1 MIPKHRIFSVLS
13 SRTLKRSVFLI
24 VIPLL
29 AICVGLYLYAAGG
42 RYVSTDNAYVKA
54 NVIIISPEISG
65 RVTSVLVVDNQAV
78 EANDILLQLDSS
90 PLEITLNRARAQ
102 MAVIRTELESLRA
115 DYGETVVQAQQAED
129 KVRHLD
135 KRYKRQRKLL
145 KQGLSSEEKHDE
157 AKHNLQVA
165 RREVQII
172 QQRVQRV
179 LAQLAGNEVL
189 PVDQHPRYLT
199 AQTTYDQAAIDLKA
213 TTIRAPASGI
223 VSNMKLQVG
232 EYAQAGKPIFSLIE
246 NQPIWVEANL
256 KETQLTHILPGQ
268 QATIVADAY
277 PDKIWESVISSIAPA
292 TGAEFSILPPQNA
305 SGNWVKVV
313 QRIPINLVITDQT
326 GGPQL
331 RAGMT
336 VSVRIDTRRKR
347 ELSGQ
352 MRDVVGERDVLEL
365 IRDVGQKAM
374 VWRNRDSSS

>member
-1 MIPKHRIFSVLS
+1 MSERKLFSILG
-13 SRTLKRSVFLI
+13 SRTLKRTVFLI

-42 RYVSTDNAYVKA
+42 RYVTTDNAYVKA
-54 NVIIISPEISG
+54 NVIIISPEVSG

-78 EANDILLQLDSS
+78 EANDVLLQLDSS

-115 DYGETVVQAQQAED
+115 DYGETVVQEQLAKD
-129 KVRHLD
+129 KVRYLD
-135 KRYKRQRKLL
+135 RRYKRQRKLL

-157 AKHNLQVA
+157 AKHDLQVA

-172 QQRVQRV
+172 EQRVQRV
-179 LAQLAGNEVL
+179 LAQLAGNERL

-199 AQTTYDQAAIDLKA
+199 AQTTYDQAAVDLKA

-232 EYAQAGKPIFSLIE
+232 EYAQAGKPVFSLIQ

-256 KETQLTHILPGQ
+256 KETQLTHIQPGQ
-268 QATIVADAY
+268 QATIVVDAY
-277 PDKIWESVISSIAPA
+277 PDKIWESVVSSIAPA

-313 QRIPINLVITDQT
+313 QRIPINLVITDQA

-365 IRDVGQKAM
+365 IRNVGQKAM
-374 VWRNRDSSS
+374 VWRNRDGSS

>member
-1 MIPKHRIFSVLS
+1 MSERKLFSILG
-13 SRTLKRSVFLI
+13 SRTLKRTVFLI

-54 NVIIISPEISG
+54 NVIIISPEVSG

-78 EANDILLQLDSS
+78 EANDVLLQLDSS
-90 PLEITLNRARAQ
+90 PLEITLSRARAQ

-115 DYGETVVQAQQAED
+115 DYGETVVQAQLAED
-129 KVRHLD
+129 KVRYLVR
-135 KRYKRQRKLL
+135 RYKRQRKLL

-172 QQRVQRV
+172 EQRIQRV
-179 LAQLAGNEVL
+179 LAQLAGNERL

-199 AQTTYDQAAIDLKA
+199 AQTTYDQAAVELKA

-232 EYAQAGKPIFSLIE
+232 EYAQAGKPIFSLIQ
-246 NQPIWVEANL
+246 NQPIWIEANL

-277 PDKIWESVISSIAPA
+277 PEKIWESVISSIAPA

-313 QRIPINLVITDQT
+313 QRIPINLVIIDQA

-365 IRDVGQKAM
+365 IRNVGQKAM
-374 VWRNRDSSS
+374 VWRNRDGSS

>member
-1 MIPKHRIFSVLS
+1 MSTQKLFSMLS
-13 SRTLKRSVFLI
+13 SRTLKRSVFLF
-24 VIPLL
+24 VVPLL
-29 AICVGLYLYAAGG
+29 AVCVGLYLYAAGG

-54 NVIIISPEISG
+54 NVIIISPEVSG
-65 RVTSVLVVDNQAV
+65 RVTSVLVSDNQPV
-78 EANDILLQLDSS
+78 EANDVLLQLDSS
-90 PLEITLNRARAQ
+90 PLEITLNHARAQ

-129 KVRHLD
+129 KVRYLD

-157 AKHNLQVA
+157 AKHDLEAA

-179 LAQLAGNEVL
+179 LAQLAGNENL
-189 PVDQHPRYLT
+189 PVEQHPRYLT
-199 AQTTYDQAAIDLKA
+199 AQTTYDQAVVDLKA

-277 PDKIWESVISSIAPA
+277 PNKTWESVVSSIAPA

-326 GGPQL
+326 NGPQL

-347 ELSGQ
+347 QLSGQ
-352 MRDVVGERDVLEL
+352 VRNVVGERDVLEL

-374 VWRNRDSSS
+374 VWRHRDSSS

>member
-29 AICVGLYLYAAGG
+29 AVCVGLYLYAAGG

-90 PLEITLNRARAQ
+90 PLEIKLNRARAQ

-129 KVRHLD
+129 KVRHLNR
-135 KRYKRQRKLL
+135 RYKRQRKLL

-157 AKHNLQVA
+157 AKHDLQVA

-313 QRIPINLVITDQT
+313 QRIPINLVITDQA

>member
-1 MIPKHRIFSVLS
+1 MSERKLFSILG
-13 SRTLKRSVFLI
+13 SRTLKRTVFLI

-54 NVIIISPEISG
+54 NVIIISPEVSG

-78 EANDILLQLDSS
+78 EANDVLLQIDSS

-115 DYGETVVQAQQAED
+115 DYGETVVQAQLAKD
-129 KVRHLD
+129 KVRYLD
-135 KRYKRQRKLL
+135 RRYKRQRKLL

-172 QQRVQRV
+172 EQRVQRV
-179 LAQLAGNEVL
+179 LAQLAGNERL

-199 AQTTYDQAAIDLKA
+199 AQTTYDQAAVDLKA

-232 EYAQAGKPIFSLIE
+232 EYALAGKPIFSLIE
-246 NQPIWVEANL
+246 NQPIWIEANL

-277 PDKIWESVISSIAPA
+277 PDKIWESVINSIAPA

-313 QRIPINLVITDQT
+313 QRIPINLVITDQA

-365 IRDVGQKAM
+365 IRNVGQKAM

>member
-1 MIPKHRIFSVLS
+1 MPKHRIFSVLG
-13 SRTLKRSVFLI
+13 SRGLKRSVFLI

-29 AICVGLYLYAAGG
+29 AVCVCLYLYAAGG

-54 NVIIISPEISG
+54 NVIIISPEVSG
-65 RVTSVLVVDNQAV
+65 RVTSVLVADNQSV
-78 EANDILLQLDSS
+78 EADDILLQLDSS
-90 PLEITLNRARAQ
+90 PLEIILSRARAQ

-129 KVRHLD
+129 KVTYLD
-135 KRYKRQRKLL
+135 KRYKRQQKLL

-157 AKHNLQVA
+157 AKHDLQVA

-179 LAQLAGNEVL
+179 LAQLGGSEKL

-199 AQTTYDQAAIDLKA
+199 AQTTYDQAVVDLKA

-232 EYAQAGKPIFSLIE
+232 EYALAGKPIFSLIE
-246 NQPIWVEANL
+246 NQPIWIEANL

-277 PDKIWESVISSIAPA
+277 PDKTWESVVSSIAPA

-313 QRIPINLVITDQT
+313 QRIPINLVITDPAN
-326 GGPQL
+326 GPQL

-374 VWRNRDSSS
+374 VWRHRDSSS

>member
-1 MIPKHRIFSVLS
+1 MSERKLFSILG
-13 SRTLKRSVFLI
+13 SRTLKRTVFLI

-54 NVIIISPEISG
+54 NVIIISPEVSG

-78 EANDILLQLDSS
+78 EANDVLIQLDSS

-115 DYGETVVQAQQAED
+115 DYGETVVQEQLAKD
-129 KVRHLD
+129 KVRYLD
-135 KRYKRQRKLL
+135 RRYKRQRKLL

-157 AKHNLQVA
+157 AKHDLQVA

-172 QQRVQRV
+172 EQRVQRV
-179 LAQLAGNEVL
+179 LAQLAGNERL

-199 AQTTYDQAAIDLKA
+199 AQTTYDQAAVDLKA

-232 EYAQAGKPIFSLIE
+232 EYAQAGKPVFSLIQ

-256 KETQLTHILPGQ
+256 KETQLTHIQPGQ
-268 QATIVADAY
+268 QATIVVDAY
-277 PDKIWESVISSIAPA
+277 PDKIWESVVSSIAPA

-305 SGNWVKVV
+305 SGNWGKVV
-313 QRIPINLVITDQT
+313 QRIPINLVITDQA

-365 IRDVGQKAM
+365 IRNVGQKAM
-374 VWRNRDSSS
+374 VWRNRDGSS

>member
-1 MIPKHRIFSVLS
+1 MSTQKLFSMLS
-13 SRTLKRSVFLI
+13 SRTLKRSVFLF
-24 VIPLL
+24 VVPLL
-29 AICVGLYLYAAGG
+29 AVCVGLYLYASGG

-54 NVIIISPEISG
+54 NVIIISPEVSG
-65 RVTSVLVVDNQAV
+65 RVTSVLVSDNQPV

-90 PLEITLNRARAQ
+90 PLEITLNHARAQ

-129 KVRHLD
+129 KVRYLD

-157 AKHNLQVA
+157 AKHDLEAA

-179 LAQLAGNEVL
+179 LAQLAGNENL
-189 PVDQHPRYLT
+189 PVEQHPRYLT
-199 AQTTYDQAAIDLKA
+199 AQTTYDQAVVDLKA

-232 EYAQAGKPIFSLIE
+232 EYTQAGKPIFSLIE

-277 PDKIWESVISSIAPA
+277 PNKTWESVVSSIAPA

-326 GGPQL
+326 NGPQL

-347 ELSGQ
+347 QLSGQ
-352 MRDVVGERDVLEL
+352 VRNVVGERDVLEL

-374 VWRNRDSSS
+374 VWRHRDSSS

>member
-1 MIPKHRIFSVLS
+1 MSERKLFSILG
-13 SRTLKRSVFLI
+13 SRTLKRTVFLI

-42 RYVSTDNAYVKA
+42 RYVTTDNAYVKA
-54 NVIIISPEISG
+54 NVIIISPEVSG

-78 EANDILLQLDSS
+78 EANDVLLQIDSS

-115 DYGETVVQAQQAED
+115 DYGETVVQEQLAKD
-129 KVRHLD
+129 KVRYLD
-135 KRYKRQRKLL
+135 RRYKRQRKLL

-157 AKHNLQVA
+157 AKHDLQVA

-172 QQRVQRV
+172 EQRVQRV
-179 LAQLAGNEVL
+179 LAQLAGNERL

-199 AQTTYDQAAIDLKA
+199 AQTTHDQAAVDLKA

-232 EYAQAGKPIFSLIE
+232 EYAQAGKPVFSLIQ

-256 KETQLTHILPGQ
+256 KETQLTHIQPGQ
-268 QATIVADAY
+268 QATIVVDAY
-277 PDKIWESVISSIAPA
+277 PDKIWESVVSSIAPA

-313 QRIPINLVITDQT
+313 QRIPINLVITDQA

-365 IRDVGQKAM
+365 IRNVGQKAM
-374 VWRNRDSSS
+374 VWRNRDGSS

>member
-1 MIPKHRIFSVLS
+1 MSERKLFSILG
-13 SRTLKRSVFLI
+13 SRTLKRTVFLI

-54 NVIIISPEISG
+54 NVIIISPEVSG
-65 RVTSVLVVDNQAV
+65 RVTSVLVADNQSV
-78 EANDILLQLDSS
+78 EADDILLQLDSS
-90 PLEITLNRARAQ
+90 PLEIILSRARAQ

-129 KVRHLD
+129 KVTYLD
-135 KRYKRQRKLL
+135 KRYKRQQKLL

-157 AKHNLQVA
+157 AKHDLQVA

-179 LAQLAGNEVL
+179 LAQLGGSEKL

-199 AQTTYDQAAIDLKA
+199 AQTTYDQAVVDLKA

-232 EYAQAGKPIFSLIE
+232 EYALAGKPIFSLIE
-246 NQPIWVEANL
+246 NQPIWIEANL

-277 PDKIWESVISSIAPA
+277 PDKTWESVVSSIAPA

-313 QRIPINLVITDQT
+313 QRIPIKLVITDQAN
-326 GGPQL
+326 GPQL

>member
-1 MIPKHRIFSVLS
+1 MIPEYKLFSML
-13 SRTLKRSVFLI
+13 RGRRLKRTFFLI
-24 VIPLL
+24 VIPLT

-42 RYVSTDNAYVKA
+42 RYVSTNNAYVKA
-54 NVIIISPEISG
+54 NVIIISTEVSG
-65 RVTSVLVVDNQAV
+65 RVTSMLVADNQAV

-90 PLEITLNRARAQ
+90 PLEIALNRARAQ

-115 DYGETVVQAQQAED
+115 DYGETVVQAQLAED
-129 KVRHLD
+129 KVRYLD
-135 KRYKRQRKLL
+135 RRYKRQRKLL

-157 AKHNLQVA
+157 AMHDLQVA
-165 RREVQII
+165 RREVKII
-172 QQRVQRV
+172 EQRVQRV
-179 LAQLAGNEVL
+179 LAQLAGKKLL
-189 PVDQHPRYLT
+189 PVDQHPRYLA
-199 AQTTYDQAAIDLKA
+199 AQTTYDQAAVDLKA
-213 TTIRAPASGI
+213 ATIRAPASGV

-232 EYAQAGKPIFSLIE
+232 EFAQAGKPIFTLIE
-246 NQPIWVEANL
+246 NQPIWIEANL

-277 PDKIWESVISSIAPA
+277 PDKIWESVVSSIAPA

-313 QRIPINLVITDQT
+313 QRIPINLAITNQAGD
-326 GGPQL
+326 PQL

-336 VSVRIDTRRKR
+336 VLVRIDTRRKR

-352 MRDVVGERDVLEL
+352 IRGVLGERDVLEL

>member
-1 MIPKHRIFSVLS
+1 MSERKLFSILG
-13 SRTLKRSVFLI
+13 SRTLKRTVFLI

-54 NVIIISPEISG
+54 NVIIISPEVSG

-115 DYGETVVQAQQAED
+115 DYGETVVQAQLAED
-129 KVRHLD
+129 KVRYLD
-135 KRYKRQRKLL
+135 RRYKRQRKLL

-157 AKHNLQVA
+157 AKHDLQVA

-172 QQRVQRV
+172 EQRVQRV
-179 LAQLAGNEVL
+179 LAQLAGNERL

-199 AQTTYDQAAIDLKA
+199 AQTTYDQAAVDLKA

-232 EYAQAGKPIFSLIE
+232 EYAQAGKPVFSLIQ

-256 KETQLTHILPGQ
+256 KETQLTHIQPGQ
-268 QATIVADAY
+268 QATIVVDAY
-277 PDKIWESVISSIAPA
+277 PDKIWESVVSSIAPA

-313 QRIPINLVITDQT
+313 QRIPINLVITDQA

-365 IRDVGQKAM
+365 IRNVGQKAM
-374 VWRNRDSSS
+374 VWRNRDGSS

>member
-1 MIPKHRIFSVLS
+1 MSTQKLFSMLS
-13 SRTLKRSVFLI
+13 SRTLKRSVFLF

-29 AICVGLYLYAAGG
+29 AVCVGLYLYAAGG

-54 NVIIISPEISG
+54 NVIIISPEVSG
-65 RVTSVLVVDNQAV
+65 RVTSVLVSDNQPV
-78 EANDILLQLDSS
+78 EANDVLLQLDSS
-90 PLEITLNRARAQ
+90 PLEITLNHARAQ

-129 KVRHLD
+129 KVRYLD

-157 AKHNLQVA
+157 AKHDLEAA

-179 LAQLAGNEVL
+179 LAQLAGNENL
-189 PVDQHPRYLT
+189 PVEQHPRYLT
-199 AQTTYDQAAIDLKA
+199 AQTTYDQAVVDLKA

-232 EYAQAGKPIFSLIE
+232 EYTQAGKPIFSLIE

-277 PDKIWESVISSIAPA
+277 PNKTWESVVSSIAPA

-326 GGPQL
+326 NGPQL

-347 ELSGQ
+347 QLSGQ
-352 MRDVVGERDVLEL
+352 VRNVVGERDVLEL

>member
-1 MIPKHRIFSVLS
+1 MSERKLFSILG
-13 SRTLKRSVFLI
+13 SRTLKRTVFLI

-54 NVIIISPEISG
+54 NVIIISPEVSG

-78 EANDILLQLDSS
+78 EANDVLLQLDSS

-115 DYGETVVQAQQAED
+115 DYGETVVQEQLAKD
-129 KVRHLD
+129 KVRYLD
-135 KRYKRQRKLL
+135 RRYKRQRKLL

-157 AKHNLQVA
+157 AKHDLQVA

-172 QQRVQRV
+172 EQRVQRA
-179 LAQLAGNEVL
+179 LAQLAGNERL

-199 AQTTYDQAAIDLKA
+199 AQTTYDQAAVDLKA

-232 EYAQAGKPIFSLIE
+232 EYAQAGKPVFSLIQ

-256 KETQLTHILPGQ
+256 KETQLTHIQPGQ
-268 QATIVADAY
+268 QATIVVDAY
-277 PDKIWESVISSIAPA
+277 PDKIWESVVSSIAPA

-313 QRIPINLVITDQT
+313 QRIPIKLVITDQA

-352 MRDVVGERDVLEL
+352 IRDVVGERDVLKL

>member
-1 MIPKHRIFSVLS
+1 MSTHKLFSMLS
-13 SRTLKRSVFLI
+13 SRTLKRTVFLI

-90 PLEITLNRARAQ
+90 PLEIKLNRARAQ

-157 AKHNLQVA
+157 AKHDLQVA

-179 LAQLAGNEVL
+179 LAQLGGNEKL

-199 AQTTYDQAAIDLKA
+199 AQTTYDQAVVDLKA
-213 TTIRAPASGI
+213 TTIRAPASGV

-232 EYAQAGKPIFSLIE
+232 EYTQAGKPIFSLIE

-277 PDKIWESVISSIAPA
+277 PNKTWESVVSSIAPA

-313 QRIPINLVITDQT
+313 QRIPINLVITDPAN
-326 GGPQL
+326 GPQL

>member
-1 MIPKHRIFSVLS
+1 MPEHKLFSMLS
-13 SRTLKRSVFLI
+13 SRRLKRTFFLI
-24 VIPLL
+24 VIPLA
-29 AICVGLYLYAAGG
+29 AICVALYLYAAGG
-42 RYVSTDNAYVKA
+42 RYVSTNNAYVKA
-54 NVIIISPEISG
+54 NIIIISTEVSG
-65 RVTSVLVVDNQAV
+65 RVTSMLVADNQAV

-90 PLEITLNRARAQ
+90 PLEIALNRARAQ

-115 DYGETVVQAQQAED
+115 DYGETVVQAQLSED
-129 KVRHLD
+129 KVRYLD
-135 KRYKRQRKLL
+135 RRYKRQRKLL

-157 AKHNLQVA
+157 AGHDLQVA
-165 RREVQII
+165 RREVKII
-172 QQRVQRV
+172 EKRVQRV
-179 LAQLAGNEVL
+179 LAQLAGNKLL
-189 PVDQHPRYLT
+189 PVDQHPRYLA

-213 TTIRAPASGI
+213 ATIRAPASGV

-232 EYAQAGKPIFSLIE
+232 EFAQAGKPIFTLIE
-246 NQPIWVEANL
+246 NQPIWIEANL
-256 KETQLTHILPGQ
+256 KETELTHILPGQ

-313 QRIPINLVITDQT
+313 QRIPINLAITNQAGD
-326 GGPQL
+326 PQL

-336 VSVRIDTRRKR
+336 VLVRIDTRRKR

-352 MRDVVGERDVLEL
+352 IRDLLGERDVLEL

-374 VWRNRDSSS
+374 VWRNRDSDS

>member
-1 MIPKHRIFSVLS
+1 MSERKLFSMLG
-13 SRTLKRSVFLI
+13 SRTLKRTVFLI

-54 NVIIISPEISG
+54 NVIIISPEVSG

-78 EANDILLQLDSS
+78 EANDVLLQLDSS

-115 DYGETVVQAQQAED
+115 DYGETVVQAQLAED
-129 KVRHLD
+129 KVRYLD
-135 KRYKRQRKLL
+135 RRYKRQRKLL

-157 AKHNLQVA
+157 AKHDLQVA

-172 QQRVQRV
+172 EQRVQRV
-179 LAQLAGNEVL
+179 LAQLAGNERL

-199 AQTTYDQAAIDLKA
+199 AQTTYDQAAVDLKA

-232 EYAQAGKPIFSLIE
+232 EYAQAGKPVFSLIQ
-246 NQPIWVEANL
+246 NLPIWVEANL
-256 KETQLTHILPGQ
+256 KETQLTHIQPGQ
-268 QATIVADAY
+268 QATIVVDAY
-277 PDKIWESVISSIAPA
+277 PDKIWESVVSSIAPA

-313 QRIPINLVITDQT
+313 QRIPINLVITDQA

-374 VWRNRDSSS
+374 VWRNRDGSS

>member
-1 MIPKHRIFSVLS
+1 MSERKLFSILG
-13 SRTLKRSVFLI
+13 SRTLKRTVFLI

-54 NVIIISPEISG
+54 NVIIISPEVSG

-78 EANDILLQLDSS
+78 EANDVLLQIDSS

-115 DYGETVVQAQQAED
+115 DYGETVVQAQLAKD
-129 KVRHLD
+129 KVRYLD
-135 KRYKRQRKLL
+135 RRYKRQRKLL

-172 QQRVQRV
+172 EQRVQRV
-179 LAQLAGNEVL
+179 LAQLAGNERL

-199 AQTTYDQAAIDLKA
+199 AQTTYDQAAVDLKA

-232 EYAQAGKPIFSLIE
+232 EYAQAGKPVFSLIQ

-256 KETQLTHILPGQ
+256 KETQLTHIQPGQ
-268 QATIVADAY
+268 QATIVVDAY
-277 PDKIWESVISSIAPA
+277 PDKIWESVVSSIAPA

-313 QRIPINLVITDQT
+313 QRIPIKLVITDQA

-365 IRDVGQKAM
+365 IRNVGQKAM
-374 VWRNRDSSS
+374 VWRNRDGSS

>member
-1 MIPKHRIFSVLS
+1 MSERKLFSILG
-13 SRTLKRSVFLI
+13 SRTLKRTVFLI

-54 NVIIISPEISG
+54 NVIIISPEVSG

-115 DYGETVVQAQQAED
+115 DYGETVVQEQLAKD
-129 KVRHLD
+129 KVRYLD
-135 KRYKRQRKLL
+135 RRYKRQRKLL

-157 AKHNLQVA
+157 AKHDLQVA

-172 QQRVQRV
+172 EQRVQRV
-179 LAQLAGNEVL
+179 LAQLAGNERL

-199 AQTTYDQAAIDLKA
+199 AQTTYDQAAVDLKA

-232 EYAQAGKPIFSLIE
+232 EYAQAGKPVFSLIQ

-256 KETQLTHILPGQ
+256 KETQLTHIQPGQ
-268 QATIVADAY
+268 QATIVVDAY
-277 PDKIWESVISSIAPA
+277 PDKIWESVVSSIAPA

-313 QRIPINLVITDQT
+313 QRIPINLVITDQA

-365 IRDVGQKAM
+365 IRNVGQKAM
-374 VWRNRDSSS
+374 VWRNRDGSS

>member
-1 MIPKHRIFSVLS
+1 MPEHKLFSLLS
-13 SRTLKRSVFLI
+13 GRRLKRTFFLI
-24 VIPLL
+24 VIPLA
-29 AICVGLYLYAAGG
+29 AICVALYLYAAGG
-42 RYVSTDNAYVKA
+42 RYVSTNNAYVKA
-54 NVIIISPEISG
+54 NIIIISTEVSG
-65 RVTSVLVVDNQAV
+65 RVTSMLVADNQAV

-90 PLEITLNRARAQ
+90 PLEIALNRARAQ

-115 DYGETVVQAQQAED
+115 DYGETVVQAQLSED
-129 KVRHLD
+129 KVRYLD
-135 KRYKRQRKLL
+135 RRYKRQRKLL

-157 AKHNLQVA
+157 ARHDLQVA
-165 RREVQII
+165 RREVKII
-172 QQRVQRV
+172 EKRVQRV
-179 LAQLAGNEVL
+179 LAQLAGNKLL
-189 PVDQHPRYLT
+189 PVDQHPRYLA

-213 TTIRAPASGI
+213 ATIRAPASGV

-232 EYAQAGKPIFSLIE
+232 EFAQAGKPIFTLIE
-246 NQPIWVEANL
+246 NQPIWIEANL
-256 KETQLTHILPGQ
+256 KETELTHILPGQ

-313 QRIPINLVITDQT
+313 QRIPINLAITNQAGD
-326 GGPQL
+326 PQL

-336 VSVRIDTRRKR
+336 VLVRIDTRRKR

-352 MRDVVGERDVLEL
+352 IRDLLGERDVLEL

-374 VWRNRDSSS
+374 VWRNRDSGS

>member
-1 MIPKHRIFSVLS
+1 MSERKLFSILG
-13 SRTLKRSVFLI
+13 SRTLKRTVFLI

-54 NVIIISPEISG
+54 NVIIISPEVSG

-78 EANDILLQLDSS
+78 EANDVLLQIDSS

-115 DYGETVVQAQQAED
+115 DYGETVVQEQLAKD
-129 KVRHLD
+129 KVRYLD
-135 KRYKRQRKLL
+135 RRYKRQRKLL

-157 AKHNLQVA
+157 AKHDLQVA

-172 QQRVQRV
+172 EQRVQRV
-179 LAQLAGNEVL
+179 LAQLAGNERL

-199 AQTTYDQAAIDLKA
+199 AQTTYDQAAVDLKA

-232 EYAQAGKPIFSLIE
+232 EYAQAGKPVFSLIQ

-256 KETQLTHILPGQ
+256 KETQLTHIQPGQ
-268 QATIVADAY
+268 QATIVVDAY
-277 PDKIWESVISSIAPA
+277 PDKIWESVVSSIAPA

-313 QRIPINLVITDQT
+313 QRIPINLVITDQA

-352 MRDVVGERDVLEL
+352 IRDVVGERDVLKL

>member
-1 MIPKHRIFSVLS
+1 MSERKLFSILG
-13 SRTLKRSVFLI
+13 SRTLKRTVFLI

-29 AICVGLYLYAAGG
+29 AICVGVYLYAAGG

-54 NVIIISPEISG
+54 NVIIISPEVSG

-78 EANDILLQLDSS
+78 EANDVLLQLDSS
-90 PLEITLNRARAQ
+90 PLEITLSRARAQ

-115 DYGETVVQAQQAED
+115 DYGETVVQAQLAED
-129 KVRHLD
+129 KVRYLVR
-135 KRYKRQRKLL
+135 RYKRQRKLL

-172 QQRVQRV
+172 EQRIQRV
-179 LAQLAGNEVL
+179 LAQLAGNERL

-199 AQTTYDQAAIDLKA
+199 AQTTYDQAAVELKA

-232 EYAQAGKPIFSLIE
+232 EYAQAGKPIFSLIQ
-246 NQPIWVEANL
+246 NQPIWIEANL

-277 PDKIWESVISSIAPA
+277 PEKIWESVISSIAPA

-313 QRIPINLVITDQT
+313 QRIPINLVIIDQA

-365 IRDVGQKAM
+365 IRNVGQKAM
-374 VWRNRDSSS
+374 VWRNRDGSS

>member
-1 MIPKHRIFSVLS
+1 MPEHKLFSMLS
-13 SRTLKRSVFLI
+13 GRRLKRTFFLI
-24 VIPLL
+24 VIPLA
-29 AICVGLYLYAAGG
+29 AICVALYLYAAGG
-42 RYVSTDNAYVKA
+42 RYVSTNNAYVKA
-54 NVIIISPEISG
+54 NIIIISTEVSG
-65 RVTSVLVVDNQAV
+65 RVTSMLVADNQAV

-90 PLEITLNRARAQ
+90 PLEIALNRARAQ

-115 DYGETVVQAQQAED
+115 DYGETVVQAQLSED
-129 KVRHLD
+129 KVRYLD
-135 KRYKRQRKLL
+135 RRYKRQRKLL

-157 AKHNLQVA
+157 ARHDLQVA
-165 RREVQII
+165 RREVKII
-172 QQRVQRV
+172 EKRVQRV
-179 LAQLAGNEVL
+179 LAQLAGNKLL
-189 PVDQHPRYLT
+189 PVDQHPRYLA
-199 AQTTYDQAAIDLKA
+199 AQTTYDQAAVDLKA
-213 TTIRAPASGI
+213 ATIRAPASGV

-232 EYAQAGKPIFSLIE
+232 EFAQAGKPIFTLIE
-246 NQPIWVEANL
+246 NQPIWIEANL

-313 QRIPINLVITDQT
+313 QRIPINLAITNQAGD
-326 GGPQL
+326 PQL

-336 VSVRIDTRRKR
+336 VLVRIDTRRKR

-352 MRDVVGERDVLEL
+352 IRDLLGERDVLEL

-374 VWRNRDSSS
+374 AWRNRDSGS

>member
-1 MIPKHRIFSVLS
+1 MSERKLFSILG
-13 SRTLKRSVFLI
+13 SRTLKRTVFLI

-54 NVIIISPEISG
+54 NVIIISPEVSG

-78 EANDILLQLDSS
+78 EANDVLLQIDSS

-115 DYGETVVQAQQAED
+115 DYGETVVQEQLAKD
-129 KVRHLD
+129 KVRYLD
-135 KRYKRQRKLL
+135 RRYKRQRKLL

-157 AKHNLQVA
+157 AKHDLQVA
-165 RREVQII
+165 RREVEII
-172 QQRVQRV
+172 EQRVQRV
-179 LAQLAGNEVL
+179 LAQLAGNERL

-199 AQTTYDQAAIDLKA
+199 AQTTYDQAAVDLKA

-232 EYAQAGKPIFSLIE
+232 EYAQAGKPVFSLIQ

-256 KETQLTHILPGQ
+256 KETQLTHIQPGQ
-268 QATIVADAY
+268 QATIVVDAY
-277 PDKIWESVISSIAPA
+277 PDKIWESVVSSIAPA

-313 QRIPINLVITDQT
+313 QRIPINLVITDQA

-352 MRDVVGERDVLEL
+352 IRDVVGERDVLKL

>member
-1 MIPKHRIFSVLS
+1 MSEHKIFSWLS
-13 SRTLKRSVFLI
+13 GRTLKRTVFLI

-54 NVIIISPEISG
+54 NVIIISPEVSG
-65 RVTSVLVVDNQAV
+65 RVTSVLVANNQPVADDDV
-78 EANDILLQLDSS
+78 LLQLDSS
-90 PLEITLNRARAQ
+90 PLVIALSRARAQ
-102 MAVIRTELESLRA
+102 MAVIRIELESLRA

-135 KRYKRQRKLL
+135 RRYKRQRKLL

-157 AKHNLQVA
+157 AKHDLQVA

-172 QQRVQRV
+172 QQRVRRV
-179 LAQLAGNEVL
+179 LAQLGGNQAL
-189 PVDQHPRYLT
+189 PVGQHPRYRS
-199 AQTTYDQAAIDLKA
+199 AQTIYDQAAVELKA

-277 PDKIWESVISSIAPA
+277 PDKIWESVVSNIAPA

-313 QRIPINLVITDQT
+313 QRIPINLVITDQA

-347 ELSGQ
+347 KMSKQL
-352 MRDVVGERDVLEL
+352 RDVVGERDVLEL
-365 IRDVGQKAM
+365 IRNVGQKAM

>member
-1 MIPKHRIFSVLS
+1 MSEHKLFSMLS
-13 SRTLKRSVFLI
+13 GRTLKRTVFLI
-24 VIPLL
+24 VIPLA

-54 NVIIISPEISG
+54 NVIIISTEVSG
-65 RVTSVLVVDNQAV
+65 RVTSVLVADNQAV

-115 DYGETVVQAQQAED
+115 DYGETVIQAQLAED
-129 KVRHLD
+129 KVRYLNR
-135 KRYKRQRKLL
+135 RYKRQRKLL

-157 AKHNLQVA
+157 AKHDLQVA

-172 QQRVQRV
+172 EQRVQRG
-179 LAQLAGNEVL
+179 LAQLAGNELL

-199 AQTTYDQAAIDLKA
+199 AQTTYDQAAVDLKA

-232 EYAQAGKPIFSLIE
+232 EYALAGKPIFSLIE
-246 NQPIWVEANL
+246 NQPIWIEANL

-277 PDKIWESVISSIAPA
+277 PDKTWESVVSSIAPA

-313 QRIPINLVITDQT
+313 QRIPINLVITDNA

-365 IRDVGQKAM
+365 IRNVGQKAM
-374 VWRNRDSSS
+374 VWRNRDGSS

>member
-1 MIPKHRIFSVLS
+1 MSERKLFTILG
-13 SRTLKRSVFLI
+13 SRTLKRTVFLI

-54 NVIIISPEISG
+54 NVIIISPEVSG
-65 RVTSVLVVDNQAV
+65 RVTSVLVADNQSV
-78 EANDILLQLDSS
+78 EADDILLQLDSS
-90 PLEITLNRARAQ
+90 PLEIILSRARAQ

-129 KVRHLD
+129 KVTYLD

-157 AKHNLQVA
+157 AKHDLQVA

-179 LAQLAGNEVL
+179 LAQLGGSEKL

-199 AQTTYDQAAIDLKA
+199 AQTTYDQAVVDLKA

-232 EYAQAGKPIFSLIE
+232 EYALAGKPIFSLIE
-246 NQPIWVEANL
+246 NQPIWIEANL

-277 PDKIWESVISSIAPA
+277 PNKTWESVVSSIAPA

>member
-1 MIPKHRIFSVLS
+1 MSEHKLFSMLNG
-13 SRTLKRSVFLI
+13 RALKRTVFL
-24 VIPLL
+24 VLIPLL

-54 NVIIISPEISG
+54 NVIIISPEVSG
-65 RVTSVLVVDNQAV
+65 RVTSVLVADNQAV
-78 EANDILLQLDSS
+78 EANDVLLQLDSL

-115 DYGETVVQAQQAED
+115 DYSETVVQAQLAED
-129 KVRHLD
+129 KVRYLD
-135 KRYKRQRKLL
+135 RRYKRQRKLL

-157 AKHNLQVA
+157 AKHDLQVA

-172 QQRVQRV
+172 EQRVQRV

-199 AQTTYDQAAIDLKA
+199 AQTTYDQAAVDLKA

-246 NQPIWVEANL
+246 NQPIWIEANL

-313 QRIPINLVITDQT
+313 QRIPINLVITDLA

-352 MRDVVGERDVLEL
+352 MRDVMGERDVLEL
-365 IRDVGQKAM
+365 IRGVGQKAM

>member
-1 MIPKHRIFSVLS
+1 MPKPRIFSVLG
-13 SRTLKRSVFLI
+13 SRALKRSVFLI

-29 AICVGLYLYAAGG
+29 AVCVGLYLYAAGG

-54 NVIIISPEISG
+54 NVIIISPEVSG
-65 RVTSVLVVDNQAV
+65 RVTSVLVSDNQPV
-78 EANDILLQLDSS
+78 EADDVLLQLDSS

-129 KVRHLD
+129 KVRYLD

-157 AKHNLQVA
+157 AKHDLQVA

-313 QRIPINLVITDQT
+313 QRIPINLVITDQAN
-326 GGPQL
+326 GPQL

>member
-1 MIPKHRIFSVLS
+1 MSERKLFSMLG
-13 SRTLKRSVFLI
+13 SRTLKRTVFLI

-54 NVIIISPEISG
+54 NVIIISPEVSG

-115 DYGETVVQAQQAED
+115 DYGETVVQAQLAED
-129 KVRHLD
+129 KVRYLNR
-135 KRYKRQRKLL
+135 RYKRQQKLL

-157 AKHNLQVA
+157 AKHDLQVA

-172 QQRVQRV
+172 EQRVQQV
-179 LAQLAGNEVL
+179 LAQLAGNERL

-199 AQTTYDQAAIDLKA
+199 AQTTYDQVAVDLKA

-232 EYAQAGKPIFSLIE
+232 EYALAGKPIFSLIE
-246 NQPIWVEANL
+246 NQPIWIEANL

-277 PDKIWESVISSIAPA
+277 PDKIWESVVSSIAPA

-313 QRIPINLVITDQT
+313 QRIPINLVITDQA

-365 IRDVGQKAM
+365 IRNVGQKAM
-374 VWRNRDSSS
+374 VWRNRDGSS

>member
-1 MIPKHRIFSVLS
+1 MSKRRLFSWLS
-13 SRTLKRSVFLI
+13 RRTLTRIVFLF

-54 NVIIISPEISG
+54 NVIIITPEVSG
-65 RVTSVLVVDNQAV
+65 RVTSVLVADNQAV
-78 EANDILLQLDSS
+78 EAGDVLLQLDPS
-90 PLEITLNRARAQ
+90 LLDIELNRARAQ

-115 DYGETVVQAQQAED
+115 DYGETVVQIQQAED
-129 KVRHLD
+129 KVRYLER
-135 KRYKRQRKLL
+135 RYKRQRKLL

-157 AKHNLQVA
+157 AKHTLQIA

-179 LAQLAGNEVL
+179 LAQLAGDEVL
-189 PVDQHPRYLT
+189 SVEQHPRYQA
-199 AQTTYDQAAIDLKA
+199 AQATYDQAAIDLKA
-213 TTIRAPASGI
+213 TTIHAPASGI

-232 EYAQAGKPIFSLIE
+232 EYAQAGKPVFSLIE
-246 NQPIWVEANL
+246 NYPIWIEANL

-277 PDKIWESVISSIAPA
+277 PDRVWESVISSIAPT

-313 QRIPINLVITDQT
+313 QRIPINLVITDQAD
-326 GGPQL
+326 GPQL

-336 VSVRIDTRRKR
+336 VSVRIDTHRKR
-347 ELSGQ
+347 ELPGQ
-352 MRDVVGERDVLEL
+352 MRNVVGDRDVLGL
-365 IRDVGQKAM
+365 IRGLGQKAM
-374 VWRNRDSSS
+374 AWRSRDSSS